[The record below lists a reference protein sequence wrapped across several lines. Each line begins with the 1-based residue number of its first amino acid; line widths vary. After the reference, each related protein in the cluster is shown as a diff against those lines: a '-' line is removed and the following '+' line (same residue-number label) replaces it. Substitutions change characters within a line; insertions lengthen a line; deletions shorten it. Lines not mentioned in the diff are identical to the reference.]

1 MIVGFDIDG
10 TIDSFPQVF
19 LGLCT
24 ALVSAGHQVWIITG
38 ASGDKVT
45 QAETN
50 GKESLLIGLGFGKGS
65 YSKLFVLP
73 EPHAQNKAKLLA
85 KEHVDLMIDNNTK
98 NAKAAKEICPV
109 LILWQSK
116 TKV

>member
-24 ALVSAGHQVWIITG
+24 SLVSAGHQVWIITG

-45 QAETN
+45 PAEVA
-50 GKESLLIGLGFGKGS
+50 GKESLLVGLGFGKGS

-73 EPHAQNKAKLLA
+73 KPHDKNKAKLLA
-85 KEHVDLMIDNNTK
+85 KEKVDLLIDNNVA
-98 NAKAAKEICPV
+98 NAKAAKEVCPV

-116 TKV
+116 VKK